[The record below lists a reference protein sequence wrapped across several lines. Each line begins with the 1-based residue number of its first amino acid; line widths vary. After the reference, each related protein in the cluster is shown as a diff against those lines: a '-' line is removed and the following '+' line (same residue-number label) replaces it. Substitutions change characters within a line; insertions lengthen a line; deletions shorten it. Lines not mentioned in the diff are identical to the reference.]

1 MNLLTAFKI
10 HSDIFAK
17 WSNDNNKQL
26 RIIMARSYT
35 FVINIALESI
45 YRAVLEKVIKY
56 RTEVENTCLQQLQ
69 DELNGSYSLTDNVNT
84 PIDPSLS
91 DLGVT
96 SASPLAGN
104 SLGLPRRKCEI
115 TAKTLRITM
124 KLGQLRLNWH
134 RQYPTNF
141 GRRTTLAGRN

>member
-1 MNLLTAFKI
+1 
-10 HSDIFAK
+10 
-17 WSNDNNKQL
+17 
-26 RIIMARSYT
+26 MARSYT

-104 SLGLPRRKCEI
+104 SPGLPPEEVRNNSENASHNNETGPI
-115 TAKTLRITM
+115 ETELAQTISNEFWTAYN
-124 KLGQLRLNWH
+124 LGWEELMSQPDYKYLFDT
-134 RQYPTNF
+134 Q
-141 GRRTTLAGRN
+141 